1 MINRLMKSIREYKK
15 EALLSP
21 LFISFEVLLEI
32 LIPFFMAKIIDV
44 GLKNS
49 DLKYTLSLGII
60 LIIAAMF
67 SLLFGVLAGQFAAKA
82 SAGFAKNLRKDIYYK
97 IQDFSFHNIDKFS
110 TASLVTRM
118 TTDITNVQNAYQMI
132 IRTLVRAPFMMIFAL
147 IMVFTINR
155 ELFMVFL
162 IIVPILGAG
171 LFIIILKA
179 HPHFEKVFQIYD
191 KLNKI
196 VQENLSGIRVVKSY
210 VRDEYENKKFD
221 DISQDV
227 YFRFKT
233 AEKIVAWNAPL
244 MQFSVYTSIL
254 MIAWL
259 ASRLIVSNV
268 MTTGELMS
276 MIVYAIQILSSLMMI
291 SMVFVLVIIAES
303 SAKRIVAVFKEESD
317 IVSPSNPLKVV
328 TNGSIEFENV
338 DFSYLDDE
346 NKNVLKNINLSIK
359 SGETIGIIGG
369 TGSSKSTL
377 VQLIPRLYDASKGV
391 VKVAGRDVRE
401 YDLEVL
407 RNNVAMVLQKNT
419 LFSGSIKENLRW
431 GNENATDEE
440 IIEACKLAQAH
451 DFISNFPN
459 EYDTHIEQGG
469 TNVSGGQKQRLC
481 IARALLKKPKILILD
496 DSTSAVD
503 TKTDALLRKAFNE
516 FIPETTKIIIAQRIS
531 SIEDANRI
539 IVIDEGEIVGIGT
552 SQELL
557 QTNDIYREIYNSQVR
572 GGVE

>member
-503 TKTDALLRKAFNE
+503 TKTDALLRKAFSE

>member
-147 IMVFTINR
+147 IMAFTINR

-303 SAKRIVAVFKEESD
+303 SAKRIVAVFKEDSD

-377 VQLIPRLYDASKGV
+377 VQLIPRLYDASKGI

-459 EYDTHIEQGG
+459 KYDTHIEQGG

-503 TKTDALLRKAFNE
+503 TKTDALLRKAFSE

-557 QTNDIYREIYNSQVR
+557 QTNDIYREIYNSQVK
-572 GGVE
+572 GGIE

>member
-419 LFSGSIKENLRW
+419 LFFGSIKENLRW

-459 EYDTHIEQGG
+459 KYDTHIEQGG

-503 TKTDALLRKAFNE
+503 TKTDALLRKAFSE

>member
-210 VRDEYENKKFD
+210 VRNEYENKKFD

-459 EYDTHIEQGG
+459 KYDTHIEQGG

-503 TKTDALLRKAFNE
+503 TKTDALLRKAFSE

>member
-147 IMVFTINR
+147 IMAFTINR

-221 DISQDV
+221 NISQDV

-328 TNGSIEFENV
+328 TNGNIEFENV

-459 EYDTHIEQGG
+459 KYDTHIEQGG

-503 TKTDALLRKAFNE
+503 TKTDALLRKAFSE

-531 SIEDANRI
+531 SIEDADRI
-539 IVIDEGEIVGIGT
+539 IVMDKGEIVSIGT

>member
-391 VKVAGRDVRE
+391 VKVAERDVRE

-503 TKTDALLRKAFNE
+503 TKTDALLRKAFSE

-531 SIEDANRI
+531 SIEDADRI
-539 IVIDEGEIVGIGT
+539 IVMDKGEIVGIGT

>member
-179 HPHFEKVFQIYD
+179 HPHFEKIFQIYD

-503 TKTDALLRKAFNE
+503 TKTDALLRKAFSE

>member
-210 VRDEYENKKFD
+210 VRNEYENKKFD

-391 VKVAGRDVRE
+391 VKVAERDVRE

-459 EYDTHIEQGG
+459 KYDTHIEQGG

-503 TKTDALLRKAFNE
+503 TKTDALLRKAFSE

-531 SIEDANRI
+531 SIEDADRI
-539 IVIDEGEIVGIGT
+539 IVMDKGEIVGIGT

>member
-233 AEKIVAWNAPL
+233 TEKIVAWNAPL

-401 YDLEVL
+401 YDLEIL

-459 EYDTHIEQGG
+459 KYDTHIEQGG

-503 TKTDALLRKAFNE
+503 TKTDALLRKAFSE

-531 SIEDANRI
+531 SIEDADRI

>member
-179 HPHFEKVFQIYD
+179 HPHFEKIFQIYD

-328 TNGSIEFENV
+328 TNGSIDFENV

-503 TKTDALLRKAFNE
+503 TKTDALLRKAFSE

>member
-147 IMVFTINR
+147 IMAFTINR

-459 EYDTHIEQGG
+459 KYDTHIEQGG

-496 DSTSAVD
+496 ESTSAVD
-503 TKTDALLRKAFNE
+503 TKTDALLRKAFSE

-531 SIEDANRI
+531 SIEDADRI
-539 IVIDEGEIVGIGT
+539 IVMDKGEIVGIGT

>member
-147 IMVFTINR
+147 IMAFTINR

-459 EYDTHIEQGG
+459 KYDTHIEQGG

-496 DSTSAVD
+496 DSTSAVH
-503 TKTDALLRKAFNE
+503 TKTDALLRKAFSE

-531 SIEDANRI
+531 SIEDADRI
-539 IVIDEGEIVGIGT
+539 IVMDKGEIVGIGT

>member
-276 MIVYAIQILSSLMMI
+276 MIVYAIQTLSSLMMI